1 MTTTTLAADQYVAVN
16 GMKIRYLEAGNGT
29 PLVMVH
35 GLSVHEPADQWR
47 KFFDELGEHF
57 HCYALDLP
65 GWGLSEMPL
74 SGYSFRMWIDAVAGL
89 VDALGLHEV
98 DLIAYSFGSWIA
110 GLYAAENP
118 GRVRRFVSLH
128 NPGLN
133 KIVSQYHPAD
143 DVELPSLDRL
153 RAVYKNDEVAEKVY
167 AEMAV
172 PGRVEAHS
180 SLLHVISDPEMRAK
194 WSLRVHLPNISLPIF
209 SADRDDGFVE
219 GTVEVARLAP
229 NVRLMISASKNS
241 MAEMVTAGKE
251 FLLDPQPRFIGK
263 LR

>member
-1 MTTTTLAADQYVAVN
+1 MTTSTLAADQYVAVN
-16 GMKIRYLEAGNGT
+16 GLKIRYIEAGSGT

-74 SGYSFRMWIDAVAGL
+74 SGYSFRMWIDSVAGL
-89 VDALGLHEV
+89 VDALGLQSV
-98 DLIAYSFGSWIA
+98 DLMAYSFGSWIA

-153 RAVYKNDEVAEKVY
+153 RAVYKNDEVAEKVH
-167 AEMAV
+167 AEMDV
-172 PGRVEAHS
+172 PGRAEAHS
-180 SLLHVISDPEMRAK
+180 ALLHVISDPAMREE
-194 WSLRVHLPNISLPIF
+194 WSLRHHLAGMSLPIF

-219 GTVEVARLAP
+219 GTVEVARSAP
-229 NVRLMISASKNS
+229 NVRLMISASKSS

-251 FLLDPQPRFIGK
+251 FLLEAEPKFIGK